1 MQFREGLLHQAMR
14 EKQVRHPIP
23 VSYTHLRAHET
34 EADLVC
40 RLLLEAVGESHQ
52 CLVSATHLEGFG
64 GGWQQQAQ
72 ILGARD
78 LRPDLKIG

>member
-1 MQFREGLLHQAMR
+1 MYKRQDPTRQ
-14 EKQVRHPIP
+14 Q
-23 VSYTHLRAHET
+23 
-34 EADLVC
+34 
-40 RLLLEAVGESHQ
+40 LLLEAVGESHQ

-72 ILGARD
+72 ILAARD

>member
-1 MQFREGLLHQAMR
+1 MMCS
-14 EKQVRHPIP
+14 PNWIP
-23 VSYTHLRAHET
+23 PA
-34 EADLVC
+34 AA
-40 RLLLEAVGESHQ
+40 LLEAVGESHQ